1 LPKDGKVTT
10 LSTNNYKIINF
21 FFQGVGFAMI
31 INSVLCMLYYNV
43 IISWALFYFISSFR
57 TTLLWKTCGNWWN
70 DERCFVPG
78 VHNSSY
84 AVNQTTYNCTKGQYQ
99 NISDYACEPINAT
112 ARVTATEQF
121 F

>member
-1 LPKDGKVTT
+1 
-10 LSTNNYKIINF
+10 
-21 FFQGVGFAMI
+21 MI

-57 TTLLWKTCGNWWN
+57 TTLLWKTCGNYWN

-78 VHNSSY
+78 SDNSPFT
-84 AVNQTTYNCTKGQYQ
+84 VNGTMYNCTDQQFLNLTQYT
-99 NISDYACEPINAT
+99 CEPINAT